1 MTKLKTMMQKNWQQE
16 IEIENNGEE
25 IENNGDDDEEKVTED
40 EE

>member
-16 IEIENNGEE
+16 IEIENNG
-25 IENNGDDDEEKVTED
+25 DDDEEKEVTED